1 MKKHLNNDQ
10 IADKLLASLEVEND
24 NQLAKAL
31 GVERQQIRQFRDSPS
46 IRLNQ
51 VIMSVLIEENE
62 KLKADAD

>member
-10 IADKLLASLEVEND
+10 IADRLLASLEVEND

-62 KLKADAD
+62 KLKAGAD

>member
-10 IADKLLASLEVEND
+10 IADRLLASLEVEND

-62 KLKADAD
+62 KLKAEAD

>member
-10 IADKLLASLEVEND
+10 IADRLLAYLEVEND

-62 KLKADAD
+62 KLKAEAD